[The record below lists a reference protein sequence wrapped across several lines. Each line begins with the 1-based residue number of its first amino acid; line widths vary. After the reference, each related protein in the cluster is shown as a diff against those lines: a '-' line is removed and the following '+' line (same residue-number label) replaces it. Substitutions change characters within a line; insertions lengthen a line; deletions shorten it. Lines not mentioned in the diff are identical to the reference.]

1 MYTDPGIL
9 ALIISSIVAMG
20 LSIFFLPK
28 VFIQKVKDWFK
39 RGKNDTDRK

>member
-9 ALIISSIVAMG
+9 ALIISAVVGMG

-28 VFIQKVKDWFK
+28 MWISKVKDWFK
-39 RGKNDTDRK
+39 RGKVKHE